1 MEILEVLTRVL
12 GFVAHLQPDLTPLVH
27 EPSADMLIGHWNV
40 AVLERRL
47 WIIGVIAF
55 TGVFRED
62 AETVL
67 FPWGF

>member
-1 MEILEVLTRVL
+1 
-12 GFVAHLQPDLTPLVH
+12 
-27 EPSADMLIGHWNV
+27 MLIGHWNV